1 VRVESLRVTAL
12 PAPSNHPQLPLVA
25 LDPSPQPQ
33 APRWSE
39 LDRRQRGTRFIG
51 IQARGVINSSATTHM
66 TFWSINPYIGCE
78 FGCRYCY
85 ARDTHRWSVERA
97 VAADAT
103 SSAAGEVLSLEPTEA
118 FERRILVKQNAAD
131 VLAHSLDP
139 SRLDGEPLVIGT
151 ATDPY
156 QPAER
161 RFRIT
166 RSLLETLLKY
176 RGLSLGII
184 TKSPLITRDI
194 DLLVALASTHQ
205 VTINLS
211 IAAIDA
217 SLLRRLEPRSPTPQA
232 RLRAMDRLTAAGLHA
247 GLLIAPVLPRIN
259 DGRAALLGLVRAAR
273 DCGAEWV
280 AAAPLRMGAATRR
293 TLLPWLDREHPDLAR
308 RYHAHYGSRQGVT
321 PAYDA
326 ALQRRLA
333 RIRRDVGLTPRP
345 GMRQA
350 HDRRVALRHGVQLE
364 LWMTHRT

>member
-1 VRVESLRVTAL
+1 MTTAST
-12 PAPSNHPQLPLVA
+12 PSSHLQLPLVA
-25 LDPSPQPQ
+25 IDPRQRRPT
-33 APRWSE
+33 PRWSE

-51 IQARGVINSSATTHM
+51 IQARSVINSSAATHM
-66 TFWSINPYIGCE
+66 TFWSINPYVGCE

-103 SSAAGEVLSLEPTEA
+103 SPAAVEVLALEPAEA
-118 FERRILVKQNAAD
+118 FERRILVKQNAAE
-131 VLAHSLDP
+131 LLTHSLDP

-166 RSLLETLLKY
+166 RSLLETLLQY
-176 RGLSLGII
+176 RNLSLGII

-194 DLLVALASTHQ
+194 DLLVALASIHR
-205 VTINLS
+205 VTIHLS
-211 IAAIDA
+211 LAAIDA
-217 SLLRRLEPRSPTPQA
+217 PLLRRLEPRSPTPRA
-232 RLRAMDRLTAAGLHA
+232 RLRAMARLTAAGLRA
-247 GLLIAPVLPRIN
+247 GLLIAPVLPEIN
-259 DGRAALLGLVRAAR
+259 DSLAALRGLVRAAR

-293 TLLPWLDREHPDLAR
+293 TLLPWLAREHPDLAR

-321 PAYDA
+321 PAYDV

-333 RIRRDVGLTPRP
+333 RVQRELGITPRP

-350 HDRRVALRHGVQLE
+350 HDHRVALRHGVQLE
-364 LWMTHRT
+364 LWTTDDR